1 MAEGAAGKGTGDAG
15 AEKQK
20 WVLLIVIAS
29 DPDTLDELITG
40 MLDVGLGGATVIES
54 KGLGAILRE
63 EMPIFAGLAAMLPQ
77 RTGSRVMLSVTSPE
91 RAAEAFNYFE
101 NELEASHRPI
111 AFTIP
116 VVAVT
121 GLRAP

>member
-1 MAEGAAGKGTGDAG
+1 MAEDAAGKGAGDEAT
-15 AEKQK
+15 EKQQ
-20 WVLLIVIAS
+20 WVLLIIIAS

-54 KGLGAILRE
+54 KGLGAILRD
-63 EMPIFAGLAAMLPQ
+63 EMPIFAGLAAMIPQ

-91 RAAEAFNYFE
+91 RAASAFEYFE

-116 VVAVT
+116 VVDVC
-121 GLRAP
+121 GLRAR